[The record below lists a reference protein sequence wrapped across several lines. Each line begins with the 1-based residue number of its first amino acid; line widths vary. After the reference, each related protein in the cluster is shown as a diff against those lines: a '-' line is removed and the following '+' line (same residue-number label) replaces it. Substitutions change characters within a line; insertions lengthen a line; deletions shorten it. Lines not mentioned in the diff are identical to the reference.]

1 MSQNLRNIT
10 RAIYVFD
17 AVARRMPDD
26 AWSNASPC
34 EGWTALDVLK
44 HQCGVLDALA
54 HIAETGELQMPA
66 MIEEDV
72 TDPGGRWGQTRDRVL
87 AALDTQGALHHDGQ
101 WWFGPMTVD
110 GLIAV
115 VMWDPL
121 THAWDLAQAAGI
133 EAHLPADLAELSHER
148 ISAMH
153 ETALKWKLVGEPV
166 DIGDLGD
173 ADPVARYLALVGR
186 DPR

>member
-1 MSQNLRNIT
+1 MSHNLRNIT

-17 AVARRMPDD
+17 AVARRMPDA
-26 AWSNASPC
+26 AWSNDSPC

-54 HIAETGELQMPA
+54 HIAATGELQMPG
-66 MIEEDV
+66 MIEEEV
-72 TDPGGRWGQTRDRVL
+72 TDPVARWGQTRDGVL
-87 AALDTQGALHHDGQ
+87 AALDTQGALQHEDQ

-110 GLIAV
+110 GLIAI

-121 THAWDLAQAAGI
+121 THAWDIGRAGGVDP
-133 EAHLPADLAELSHER
+133 HLPPDLCQISHDR
-148 ISAMH
+148 IAGMH
-153 ETALKWKLVGEPV
+153 ETALKWKLVAEPV
-166 DIGDLGD
+166 DIGALGD
-173 ADPVARYLALVGR
+173 ADPVAKYLALVGR